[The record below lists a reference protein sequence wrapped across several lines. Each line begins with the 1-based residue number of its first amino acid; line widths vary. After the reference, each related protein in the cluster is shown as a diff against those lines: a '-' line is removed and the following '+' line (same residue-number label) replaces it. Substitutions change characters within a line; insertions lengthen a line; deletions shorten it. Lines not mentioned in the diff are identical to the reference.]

1 MRETIRVLKT
11 PVTLLVLLAVLLG
24 GAWWGYKSVIAPPPE
39 PPKDPCVMQSVNG
52 GKLKS
57 SQVTVNVYNGSSER
71 GLARKVAAEMKKRGF
86 RTSDVDNTER
96 RITKTIIVGAKKSNP
111 EVQLVA
117 LQFKGATIEE
127 DDRPDGTVDVLVGRQ
142 FGGYQKARKEITVA
156 GGQVCLPSK
165 KAPSASASATKSG

>member
-57 SQVTVNVYNGSSER
+57 SQVTVNVYNGSSF
-71 GLARKVAAEMKKRGF
+71 VPYPMKMYRDEGW
-86 RTSDVDNTER
+86 E
-96 RITKTIIVGAKKSNP
+96 TID
-111 EVQLVA
+111 VA
-117 LQFKGATIEE
+117 LVKRWNGSVWVQYAN
-127 DDRPDGTVDVLVGRQ
+127 
-142 FGGYQKARKEITVA
+142 
-156 GGQVCLPSK
+156 
-165 KAPSASASATKSG
+165 